1 MVEDDINNLV
11 VGTYQR
17 ETISNLFY
25 SGIPTEIIS
34 LQLDISKE
42 VEAVIEKI
50 TEEKERVSDKHR
62 SAELDTSCMD
72 LFYLNAVVNID
83 LAIKHAQNNVWEVPV
98 NI

>member
-25 SGIPTEIIS
+25 SGIPTEILS

-42 VEAVIEKI
+42 VEAVIEKKGYQ
-50 TEEKERVSDKHR
+50 T
-62 SAELDTSCMD
+62 
-72 LFYLNAVVNID
+72 NID
-83 LAIKHAQNNVWEVPV
+83 PLN
-98 NI
+98 

>member
-1 MVEDDINNLV
+1 MVEGDINNLV

-42 VEAVIEKI
+42 D
-50 TEEKERVSDKHR
+50 TDEKERVLDKHR
-62 SAELDTSCMD
+62 SAESSMN
-72 LFYLNAVVNID
+72 LFYLNVSID
-83 LAIKHAQNNVWEVPV
+83 LAIKHA
-98 NI
+98 